1 MLRLNTLAIALAVL
15 GCSGALTGG
24 VSPFERYTDVLMTTA
39 ALPVGGLRCE
49 MFGGTRVGYCEAT
62 RTPAEVASLLAA
74 LPLMADSTTT
84 FYGDSCASVA
94 GFGIPNGQ
102 HRFDFLPGTTRHKPN
117 GTLPPNTN
125 NVQLRAIVV
134 SASGTDVCF
143 EYEFPYG

>member
-24 VSPFERYTDVLMTTA
+24 VSPFERYTDVLMTT
-39 ALPVGGLRCE
+39 
-49 MFGGTRVGYCEAT
+49 
-62 RTPAEVASLLAA
+62 AA